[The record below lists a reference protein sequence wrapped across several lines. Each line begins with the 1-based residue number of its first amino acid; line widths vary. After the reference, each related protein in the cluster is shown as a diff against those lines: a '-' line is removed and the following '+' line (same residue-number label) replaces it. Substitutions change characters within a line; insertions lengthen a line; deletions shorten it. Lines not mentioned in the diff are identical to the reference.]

1 MNSSTVLSRLRVFPD
16 WPKSG
21 VRFLDVGSL
30 TESPELFR
38 WTVSGLSSVASEEG
52 AEVLIAVDARG
63 FLWGG
68 AVAVEMGL
76 PVVLARKP
84 GKLPGECACAS
95 YAYEYASADI
105 CVQRSAPLRGK
116 RVMVVDDVLAT
127 GGTLQALNE
136 LLQSEFGV
144 SGVVMSVVLEIGV
157 LGGRSR
163 LERGGVT
170 VRSLICS

>member
-1 MNSSTVLSRLRVFPD
+1 
-16 WPKSG
+16 
-21 VRFLDVGSL
+21 
-30 TESPELFR
+30 
-38 WTVSGLSSVASEEG
+38 
-52 AEVLIAVDARG
+52 
-63 FLWGG
+63 
-68 AVAVEMGL
+68 
-76 PVVLARKP
+76 
-84 GKLPGECACAS
+84 
-95 YAYEYASADI
+95 
-105 CVQRSAPLRGK
+105 
-116 RVMVVDDVLAT
+116 MVVDDVLAT